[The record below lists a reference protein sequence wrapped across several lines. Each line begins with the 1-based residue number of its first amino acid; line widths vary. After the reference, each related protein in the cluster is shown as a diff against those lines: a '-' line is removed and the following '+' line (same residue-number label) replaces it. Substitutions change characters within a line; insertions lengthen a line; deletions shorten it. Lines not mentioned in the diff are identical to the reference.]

1 MNQKSILVV
10 LGALLVGVVGY
21 FIMLSQKE
29 TVTVDKVAGCVINDR
44 VSIVG
49 NEFPAIQTVGKGAQA
64 CSGAEVTTNLTA
76 DHQKINVAGMS
87 GNPAEYT
94 SAIIANSSIVAL
106 MNNDVIRPLDNLV
119 AKYGKDLKKN
129 QLITIDGKVMAVA
142 FMANAQHLVYRE
154 DVLKKIGV
162 EPPKTYEEMLEAA
175 EKIRS
180 AGIMQNPI
188 GGAYK
193 AGWNLAQ
200 EFNNMFL
207 GYGGSHFKSG
217 SAQPNVNSDAG
228 VKALEMMKAL
238 SAYMNPDFLTHDS
251 NATNA
256 EFRAGNVAIMNMW
269 GSRAATLVDADGVS
283 DEVKNGMNIAG
294 PMTVGGGS
302 TPAST
307 LWWDGWTVS
316 KNINEAEAEAT
327 FVAMM
332 NAIDPAILKDED
344 IRKQAVW
351 LIDGYTPT
359 DAARGVFAA
368 AQANT
373 IPYPMLPYMGLL
385 HTALGAELSDFMQGK
400 ETAAQALAD
409 VEAAYIAAAKEKGFL
424 QEAEAFQEGAFPLP
438 VDLAR
443 YVL

>member
-1 MNQKSILVV
+1 MKQNQIIIGLGVIL
-10 LGALLVGVVGY
+10 LGGLIAY
-21 FIMLSQKE
+21 FAMSPDK
-29 TVTVDKVAGCVINDR
+29 VTLDEQKVAGCVIEDR

-64 CSGAEVTTNLTA
+64 CSGAEVSANLTA

-106 MNNDVIRPLDNLV
+106 MNNDVIRPLDDLV
-119 AKYGKDLKKN
+119 AKHGKDLKKN
-129 QLITIDGKVMAVA
+129 QLITINGKVMAVA

-154 DVLKKIGV
+154 DVLKKIGMQ
-162 EPPKTYEEMLEAA
+162 PPKTYEDMLAAA

-180 AGIMQNPI
+180 AGIMQNPV

-207 GYGGSHFKSG
+207 GYGGSHFKDG
-217 SAQPNVNSDAG
+217 SAQPNVKSDAG

-238 SAYMNPDFLTHDS
+238 SEYMNPDFLTHDS

-283 DEVKNGMNIAG
+283 DDVKNGMNIAG

-307 LWWDGWTVS
+307 LWWDGWTVG
-316 KNINEAEAEAT
+316 KNISDAEAEST
-327 FVAMM
+327 FIAMM

-400 ETAAQALAD
+400 ETAEQALAD

-424 QEAEAFQEGAFPLP
+424 
-438 VDLAR
+438 
-443 YVL
+443 

>member
-1 MNQKSILVV
+1 MYLRNLAIASAV
-10 LGALLVGVVGY
+10 A
-21 FIMLSQKE
+21 IMASTAAHACQIS
-29 TVTVDKVAGCVINDR
+29 AR
-44 VSIVG
+44 VSVVG
-49 NEFPAIQTVGKGAQA
+49 NEFPAIQTVGKFAQA

-106 MNNDVIRPLDNLV
+106 MNEDVIRPLDDLV
-119 AKYGKDLKKN
+119 AKHGGNLKKN
-129 QLITIDGKVMAVA
+129 QLITINGKVMAVA

-162 EPPKTYEEMLEAA
+162 QPPKTYEDMLAAA
-175 EKIRS
+175 EKIRA
-180 AGIMQNPI
+180 AGIMQNPV

-200 EFNNMFL
+200 EFNNMFM
-207 GYGGSHFKSG
+207 GFGGSHFKG
-217 SAQPNVNSDAG
+217 STAEPNVNSAEG

-307 LWWDGWTVS
+307 LWWDGWTVA
-316 KNINEAEAEAT
+316 KNVSDAEAEAT
-327 FVAMM
+327 FIAMM
-332 NAIDPAILKDED
+332 NGIDPAIIKDED

-351 LIDGYTPT
+351 LIDGYPT

-385 HTALGAELSDFMQGK
+385 HTALGNELSDFMQGK
-400 ETAAQALAD
+400 ESAAQALAD

-424 QEAEAFQEGAFPLP
+424 
-438 VDLAR
+438 
-443 YVL
+443 